1 MNTLRLA
8 SVTVENAAALEN
20 VELEVIRRIAL
31 RMAEWAKANDKVRLI
46 LRVGKVA
53 PLEVGD
59 NVKVGHFKVRG
70 HKGAAAAAAARAIAA
85 EWNRL
90 QVGSE

>member
-1 MNTLRLA
+1 M
-8 SVTVENAAALEN
+8 TVEYTAALEN
-20 VELEVIRRIAL
+20 VELEVIRRVAL
-31 RMAEWAKANDKVRLI
+31 RMAEWAKPHDKVRLI
-46 LRVGKVA
+46 LRVGQVT

-70 HKGAAAAAAARAIAA
+70 HKGAAADAAARAIAA